1 MTTQPNPNAAALMG
15 ALVADAATLG
25 THWIYDPARIAS
37 ISGNSPVFVPINAQ
51 NYDGV
56 PAYFAHATRKDGDQ
70 SQYGEVLALA
80 IRCIGTSDGF
90 DVTAYQDAFVAH
102 FGAGGAYQ
110 GYIDRPTRGAL
121 DNIAADQRAPSGTDD
136 DQHPAI
142 ATLPAVVACY
152 HGSDGFADRI
162 TAAVHITNV
171 NEAADH
177 YAGIFADLLAD
188 VLSGTDLQHALKTAA
203 KREPLLQAALDT
215 SEIDS
220 IAYGEIT
227 GRPCHLHQGMPL
239 AFHILANTDCYQTA
253 VEANILAGGDN
264 CGRSLMVGSLAGAA
278 YGIAEIPLDWILAT
292 NCSRDIWPLVK
303 KI

>member
-142 ATLPAVVACY
+142 ATLPAAVACY
-152 HGSDGFADRI
+152 RGRDGFADRI